1 MNKIFHFLKT
11 KTMKKKLLFCIILV
25 SSLNSQIFAQCQA
38 SFTWLQSANNIISF
52 TNTSTGTSP
61 TTNYFWNFGDQG
73 YSVAQN
79 PVHTYNVPGIYSAC
93 LTITDSIGNC
103 SSSFCDSFMVTGV
116 LICNMTVSAT
126 ATPAGCGTCTDGTA
140 SAIASSGTP
149 PYNYLWQT
157 VPPQATPTA
166 TGLLPGTYTCCVTD
180 VNGCTACNT
189 ATIGISTCQANFTWS
204 QTANN
209 TITFTNASTGTSIYT
224 NYHWTFGDASQS
236 GLQNPS
242 RQYSIPGTYTVC
254 LNIQDSTS
262 TCYSTFCDTITVTG
276 MNCNNIALSVVSAD
290 ASCPSCTDG
299 LATANPSGGNPP
311 FTYLWNTSATTQ
323 TITNLPPGM
332 YNCCITDAL
341 GCTACASAFVDSMG
355 GCSSF
360 FILNYVSPQT
370 YNAVNLATGAPPLS
384 YLWSWGDNTT
394 SNTAY
399 PTHTYASPG
408 FYFICLT
415 ISDPLGCS
423 ATYCD
428 SFNLVRM
435 STTFSVI
442 TVTVVPP
449 GPSGINDA
457 APENYFSVFPNPAAD
472 YLFIDYSLAAS
483 ANTDIILY
491 DMLGNKLQS
500 FNNDMAAGKHGMVF
514 DISPLKQG
522 IYLLSLRSN
531 YYSVTKTISII
542 K

>member
-1 MNKIFHFLKT
+1 
-11 KTMKKKLLFCIILV
+11 
-25 SSLNSQIFAQCQA
+25 
-38 SFTWLQSANNIISF
+38 
-52 TNTSTGTSP
+52 
-61 TTNYFWNFGDQG
+61 
-73 YSVAQN
+73 
-79 PVHTYNVPGIYSAC
+79 
-93 LTITDSIGNC
+93 
-103 SSSFCDSFMVTGV
+103 
-116 LICNMTVSAT
+116 
-126 ATPAGCGTCTDGTA
+126 
-140 SAIASSGTP
+140 
-149 PYNYLWQT
+149 
-157 VPPQATPTA
+157 
-166 TGLLPGTYTCCVTD
+166 
-180 VNGCTACNT
+180 
-189 ATIGISTCQANFTWS
+189 
-204 QTANN
+204 
-209 TITFTNASTGTSIYT
+209 
-224 NYHWTFGDASQS
+224 
-236 GLQNPS
+236 
-242 RQYSIPGTYTVC
+242 
-254 LNIQDSTS
+254 
-262 TCYSTFCDTITVTG
+262 
-276 MNCNNIALSVVSAD
+276 
-290 ASCPSCTDG
+290 
-299 LATANPSGGNPP
+299 
-311 FTYLWNTSATTQ
+311 
-323 TITNLPPGM
+323 
-332 YNCCITDAL
+332 
-341 GCTACASAFVDSMG
+341 MG